1 MRCRAGRTVGAREAH
16 DLRYRSNLGERVADP
31 RSTPWKASYLKAG
44 GEPLTSGA
52 VFVGIDLS
60 LAKTACVALSADG
73 SCYWRLHQPKGSE
86 MSAAAR
92 LAMHQQLLYDFF
104 NTINTPTLICMEGY
118 SFGSRGSAVFQIA
131 EWGGV
136 ARLTLYLMGLEE
148 ITVIMAPCTLKKFV
162 TSNGNAKK
170 NTMLREVFRLW
181 GFDAEDDNV
190 ADAYGLAQA
199 AMTIHTGEARYAWQR
214 DALRRMGPPSG
225 AASEH

>member
-1 MRCRAGRTVGAREAH
+1 MKRTIKV
-16 DLRYRSNLGERVADP
+16 RSNLGGTLADP
-31 RSTPWKASYLKAG
+31 RSTPWKPGWLKQG
-44 GEPLTSGA
+44 GEPPTDGT

-60 LAKTACVALSADG
+60 LAKTACVAIADG
-73 SCYWRLHQPKGSE
+73 ECHWRIHQPKGSE

-92 LAMHQQLLYDFF
+92 LEMHRLLLVDFF
-104 NTINTPTLICMEGY
+104 NTIQVPTLICMEGY
-118 SFGSRGSAVFQIA
+118 SFASRGSAVFQIA

-136 ARLTLYLMGLEE
+136 ARHTLYLMGLEE
-148 ITVIMAPCTLKKFV
+148 ITVIMAPSTLKKFI
-162 TSNGNAKK
+162 TSSGNSKK
-170 NTMLREVFRLW
+170 NTVLREVFRVW
-181 GFDAEDDNV
+181 GFEAEDDNV